1 MFDSGDLFYSGSYL
15 DLRGRVLQRLHSARI
30 NDQVFELVQN
40 AYDNA
45 LSVDNVVL
53 SRVERRRLLAE
64 VLRYVVEDIS
74 KRLGQV

>member
-45 LSVDNVVL
+45 LSMDNVVL

>member
-30 NDQVFELVQN
+30 NDQVFELVQK

>member
-1 MFDSGDLFYSGSYL
+1 MFDSSDLFYSGSYM

-45 LSVDNVVL
+45 LSMDNVVL